1 MGILRSGLIC
11 INNKHLTSA
20 AFVITSVKLERKNER
35 TNEPAGRQ
43 TEKGRQRQGN
53 VRKVRQTGS
62 LGKVGRNSGKD
73 REKGKGRKAE

>member
-1 MGILRSGLIC
+1 
-11 INNKHLTSA
+11 
-20 AFVITSVKLERKNER
+20 VKLERKNER